1 MITENAKTNK
11 FEHKCFLTAKKK
23 KNNPAFSIIVLV
35 SPAINSNC
43 ANSNK
48 HTVTTNTL
56 KTYLLSHLP

>member
-1 MITENAKTNK
+1 MFFNCE
-11 FEHKCFLTAKKK
+11 KKK
-23 KNNPAFSIIVLV
+23 HPAFSIIVLV

>member
-1 MITENAKTNK
+1 MITESAKTNK

-23 KNNPAFSIIVLV
+23 KNPAFSIIVLV
-35 SPAINSNC
+35 SPAIKSNC

-48 HTVTTNTL
+48 HAVTTNTL

>member
-23 KNNPAFSIIVLV
+23 KKPAFSIIVLV
-35 SPAINSNC
+35 SPAIKSNC

-48 HTVTTNTL
+48 HAVTTNTL